1 MLPRR
6 SRPLAC
12 LVVILGGLLAAC
24 SAGGGPPRASVQAPN
39 GGASYYNPPW
49 NMYSPQTDV
58 EVGKQAAAQAEKQ
71 LPMLHNSSAA
81 HYLTQLGDKLAQHM
95 PGPQFPFNFH
105 FVNQK
110 EINAFALPGGPIFV
124 NVGAVCAAANEAQ
137 LAGVVAHE
145 ESHVALRH
153 STSIA
158 SKQQLAQVP
167 LAILGGVAGSG
178 AAAQIANLGAQ
189 MVVGGVFLK
198 YSRDME
204 SQADALGAQVMN
216 AAGYDPRQMVQFFE
230 TLEAQGGSQS
240 LQFLSDH
247 PNPGNRR
254 AAIEEEI
261 SQLGAHPPYRDDS
274 PQFEQLKSGLCGRH

>member
-1 MLPRR
+1 MGFRR
-6 SRPLAC
+6 SHLLAC
-12 LVVILGGLLAAC
+12 LFAFGLLAAC
-24 SAGGGPPRASVQAPN
+24 NANVSPPQASRQAPN

-71 LPMLHNSSAA
+71 LPILHDA
-81 HYLTQLGDKLAQHM
+81 HATQYLTQLGGKLARHM
-95 PGPQFPFNFH
+95 PGPEFPYSFH

-110 EINAFALPGGPIFV
+110 DINAFALPGGPVFV
-124 NVGAVCAAANEAQ
+124 NVGAACAAANEAQ

-178 AAAQIANLGAQ
+178 TAAQIAQLGAQ

-216 AAGYDPRQMVQFFE
+216 AAGYDPRQMAQFFE

-240 LQFLSDH
+240 VQFLSDH

-254 AAIEEEI
+254 AAIEAEI
-261 SQLGAHPPYRDDS
+261 PRLGSHPPYRDDS
-274 PQFEQLKSGLCGRH
+274 PQFEQLKSSLCGRR

>member
-1 MLPRR
+1 MALCHLRLCGCL
-6 SRPLAC
+6 LA
-12 LVVILGGLLAAC
+12 ILGMAAC
-24 SAGGGPPRASVQAPN
+24 QANVSPPQASRQAPN
-39 GGASYYNPPW
+39 GGVSYYNPPW

-71 LPMLHNSSAA
+71 LPILRNSRATQ
-81 HYLTQLGDKLAQHM
+81 YLTQLGGKLAQHM
-95 PGPQFPFNFH
+95 PGPQFPYSFQ

-110 EINAFALPGGPIFV
+110 EINAFALPGGPVFV
-124 NVGAVCAAANEAQ
+124 NVGAVCAASNEAQ

-167 LAILGGVAGSG
+167 LAILGGVTGSG
-178 AAAQIANLGAQ
+178 TAAQIAQLGAQ

-216 AAGYDPRQMVQFFE
+216 ASGYDPRQMAQFFE

-261 SQLGAHPPYRDDS
+261 PKLGAHPPYRDDS
-274 PQFEQLKSGLCGRH
+274 PQFEQLKSSLCGKH